1 MCPKTRCRSQIRSPV
16 PFRARASIHAFPRFP
31 GIPPRPRR
39 GQARQRSCCFPPAW
53 ISHPQLFLQRR
64 APPYPVQKVYPLLLL
79 LRALRRLRVQYRR
92 RHWQRMYSRQR
103 SRKQAALPALLLF
116 PPVRPLLYHRLRPI
130 LPVRQPVLHQRKP
143 PEPHHSRRSLRQQA
157 HFLRSLLQFLRLS
170 PPPLQ
175 ENLL

>member
-1 MCPKTRCRSQIRSPV
+1 MCPKTRCRSRIRSPV
-16 PFRARASIHAFPRFP
+16 PFLARVSIHAFPRFP
-31 GIPPRPRR
+31 EMFLRR
-39 GQARQRSCCFPPAW
+39 RRAQARQRSCCFPPAW

-64 APPYPVQKVYPLLLL
+64 APPYPDQTVYPLLLL
-79 LRALRRLRVQYRR
+79 LRAPHRLRVQYRR
-92 RHWQRMYSRQR
+92 RHWQRIYSRQR